1 MATTTTRKKSATTA
15 KKSDIP
21 EQVAP
26 EVENETIPVENETS
40 ADAEENDAIEAADVE
55 AEEEMSLLDQRMA
68 EIPADLPDFPRMMA
82 ERIVQQVV
90 RHEEAEKVIVANTI
104 SPENVAQFAND
115 SDIPEIV
122 EKRNA
127 LQEVD
132 DRLKKLQAEIDNL
145 RAKSGQMVD
154 DLHAAARE
162 VMEAQ
167 QDQDAKADAISDQ
180 RDAEEKVKTYLG
192 SFKIEIPGW
201 EDNHTIKEWVI
212 RVNTSVFGNGYKR
225 PTNAAYPSRSPE
237 VAAWN
242 ERCRQWARNNGLN
255 VSARGRIANA
265 IKLQYAAATG
275 DRPPHGA

>member
-1 MATTTTRKKSATTA
+1 MATTTRKKSATTA

-21 EQVAP
+21 EQVVP
-26 EVENETIPVENETS
+26 EVENETS
-40 ADAEENDAIEAADVE
+40 ADAEVKNDAIEAADAD
-55 AEEEMSLLDQRMA
+55 AEEEMSLMDQRMA
-68 EIPADLPDFPRMMA
+68 EIPADLPDFPRTMA

-115 SDIPEIV
+115 SDVPEIV

-127 LQEVD
+127 LQKID
-132 DRLKKLQAEIDNL
+132 DRLKELQAEIDKL
-145 RAKSGQMVD
+145 RAESGRMVD

-167 QDQDAKADAISDQ
+167 QDQDAKANAISDQ
-180 RDAEEKVKTYLG
+180 RDAEEKVKAYLT

-225 PTNAAYPSRSPE
+225 PTNAAHPSRSPE